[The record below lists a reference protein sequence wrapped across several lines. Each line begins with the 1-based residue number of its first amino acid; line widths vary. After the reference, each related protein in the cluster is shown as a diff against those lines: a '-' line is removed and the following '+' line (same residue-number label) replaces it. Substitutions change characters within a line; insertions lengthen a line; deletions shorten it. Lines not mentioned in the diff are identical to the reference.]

1 MNQAKILENKLAK
14 ICVILNP
21 TAGKGAAKKALPEIE
36 TCLNALKV
44 EYDLILTE
52 EPGHAIS
59 LAEKAGLN
67 GYHTV
72 AAVGGDGTVNE
83 VINGL
88 MVASEKGAL
97 TAKLGVIP
105 VGRGND
111 FSFGMGIP
119 QDVPSACRLLLNGKS
134 RKIDIGWAQ
143 GGDYPEGR
151 YFGNGIGIGFDAVVG
166 FEAAKLPS
174 FISGMPAYLI
184 AALKTIFL
192 YFDAPLLRI
201 EIDGE
206 FQEQPCLL
214 VSMMN
219 GRRMGGSFMFAPESE
234 ADDGLLNL
242 CIAHQVSRLQV
253 LGLFP
258 KVMNGTQQDHPAI
271 QMPTGKSI
279 VVEALK
285 GSLPVHA
292 DGETICHA
300 GKKIEV
306 KIFKQKIDL
315 VCE

>member
-1 MNQAKILENKLAK
+1 LEKNLEKS
-14 ICVILNP
+14 CVVLNP
-21 TAGKGAAKKALPEIE
+21 TAGKGAAKRAIPEIE
-36 TCLNALKV
+36 TCLESLNFD
-44 EYDLILTE
+44 YDLLVTDF
-52 EPGHAIS
+52 PGHAIQLS
-59 LAEKAGLN
+59 EEAGLN
-67 GYHTV
+67 GYPTV
-72 AAVGGDGTVNE
+72 VAVGGDGTVNE

-88 MVASEKGAL
+88 MRAEARGEAAVN
-97 TAKLGVIP
+97 LGVIP

-111 FSFGMGIP
+111 FSYGMGIP
-119 QDVPSACRLLLNGKS
+119 NDIPSACQMLVKGS
-134 RKIDIGWAQ
+134 TRKIDIGWAQ

-206 FQEQPCLL
+206 ALEQPCLL

-219 GRRMGGSFMFAPESE
+219 GRRMGGSFMFAPNSE
-234 ADDGLLNL
+234 PDDGFLNL
-242 CIAHQVSRLQV
+242 CIAHQVSRIQV

-258 KVMNGTQQDHPAI
+258 KVMSGVQKDHPAI

-279 VVEALK
+279 VVEALS

-292 DGETICHA
+292 DGETICRA

-306 KIFKQKIDL
+306 KLLNQKINL